1 MCIQSIVVKIPAIKE
16 FTAELITYMMH
27 IENYNVKGNND
38 KITIW
43 KKKKGNNERPKG
55 CRSTTI

>member
-43 KKKKGNNERPKG
+43 KKKKRK
-55 CRSTTI
+55 

>member
-27 IENYNVKGNND
+27 SENYNVKGNND
-38 KITIW
+38 KITI
-43 KKKKGNNERPKG
+43 
-55 CRSTTI
+55 